1 MILSKCIVSILQAT
15 NARNRWCTCDTF
27 DIIPHHLQTEV
38 TYSLDCICWLVQVVA
53 DSSVFIQSNIVWNQW
68 ISPLKARSIRTSLN
82 QGTSMQRQS
91 VYFYSSG
98 GIFESGTR
106 SSFTINST
114 QLQMFA
120 YILASSLEWCTSK
133 RYPYKSAF
141 VKIFSTKFE
150 GWCKYFCE
158 SATET
163 GTLTLTY
170 QEIVFYAGDLLTDED
185 FDTMIYAGCWCKCW
199 FWQ

>member
-1 MILSKCIVSILQAT
+1 MHCVYYTGSKCKESLMYLWYFRYNSTSSSDWSNI
-15 NARNRWCTCDTF
+15 
-27 DIIPHHLQTEV
+27 
-38 TYSLDCICWLVQVVA
+38 YSLDCICWLVPIVA
-53 DSSVFIQSNIVWNQW
+53 DSSVFIRSNIVSNQW

-133 RYPYKSAF
+133 RYSYKPAF

-150 GWCKYFCE
+150 G
-158 SATET
+158 
-163 GTLTLTY
+163 
-170 QEIVFYAGDLLTDED
+170 
-185 FDTMIYAGCWCKCW
+185 
-199 FWQ
+199 